1 MLNFFHLFH
10 LQNTLISP
18 LSMLLFGQK
27 YYFFRT
33 QQRRNSTTEL
43 TLKIIR
49 QKSHNF
55 WTKLTKIGHSVE
67 AVRAHA
73 QCSARIWRLYTSLLV
88 QTAQCESRGHVDL
101 QMFGGVPARP
111 SIRCIV
117 PRAFARSG
125 WAQCTIHTQKYLV
138 QFFANITYFISKL

>member
-67 AVRAHA
+67 AVRARPVQRAHLEA
-73 QCSARIWRLYTSLLV
+73 IYEPTTADCLV
-88 QTAQCESRGHVDL
+88 RE
-101 QMFGGVPARP
+101 
-111 SIRCIV
+111 
-117 PRAFARSG
+117 
-125 WAQCTIHTQKYLV
+125 
-138 QFFANITYFISKL
+138 